1 MKLKVL
7 NPDNTGL
14 TKEMIALREKRMKQI
29 ARPDTQIDM
38 EVQEKTK
45 ICVDSALDV
54 AVTSLEELSF
64 LLLNR
69 YYPDLILLAS

>member
-29 ARPDTQIDM
+29 ARPDTQIEM
-38 EVQEKTK
+38 E
-45 ICVDSALDV
+45 A
-54 AVTSLEELSF
+54 
-64 LLLNR
+64 
-69 YYPDLILLAS
+69 P